1 MLIISKKNI
10 LNLSLL
16 LEKVKIKAKFFKSL
30 SMADWDLLTPGIGL
44 TSIGIVGVFISLSG
58 IAKTFL
64 DGMHAVSLLTLL
76 IGLLFL
82 TPGIFKDGFPSSR
95 KAKLG
100 SFITLGILVI
110 IGLVGAVYSSGQT
123 PTIFVYIGILILI
136 SVTAAAVILGIYRNS
151 SKVKIY
157 LASFVVSVIIGIISF
172 STVGIQLQNP
182 EAESQ
187 EKKADTTANLEPVT
201 DIDITKLATVNI
213 LAGSSAQGNPDF
225 DPDQLVV
232 QKDYVGILWIN
243 QDNVPHT
250 VTSLKDDGKSFDSS
264 IIMGNANYTL
274 LLSDL
279 KEKEYDYFCT
289 IHPYM
294 KAKFQIE

>member
-1 MLIISKKNI
+1 
-10 LNLSLL
+10 
-16 LEKVKIKAKFFKSL
+16 
-30 SMADWDLLTPGIGL
+30 MADWDLLTPGIGL
-44 TSIGIVGVFISLSG
+44 TSIGIVGVFVSLSG

-82 TPGIFKDGFPSSR
+82 TPGIFKDGFPSSK
-95 KAKLG
+95 KAKVG

-110 IGLVGAVYSSGQT
+110 IGLVAAVYSSGQT

-136 SVTAAAVILGIYRNS
+136 SVLAVAVILGIYRNS

-157 LASFVVSVIIGIISF
+157 LASFVVSVIIGIIAF
-172 STVGIQLQNP
+172 STVGLQLQNP

-187 EKKADTTANLEPVT
+187 EKKSETTANSEQVPI
-201 DIDITKLATVNI
+201 IDITKLATVNI
-213 LAGSSAQGNPDF
+213 LAGSSAQGNPDY

-232 QKDYVGILWIN
+232 KKDNVGIIWIN

-294 KAKFQIE
+294 KAKLQIE

>member
-1 MLIISKKNI
+1 
-10 LNLSLL
+10 
-16 LEKVKIKAKFFKSL
+16 
-30 SMADWDLLTPGIGL
+30 LLTPGIGL
-44 TSIGIVGVFISLSG
+44 TSIGIVGVFVSLSG

-76 IGLLFL
+76 IGMIFL
-82 TPGIFKDGFPSSR
+82 TPGIFKDGFPSSK

-100 SFITLGILVI
+100 SFITLGVLII
-110 IGLVGAVYSSGQT
+110 IGLVSALSSSGQT

-136 SVTAAAVILGIYRNS
+136 SVSAAAVILGLYRNS
-151 SKVKIY
+151 SKVKLY
-157 LASFVVSVIIGIISF
+157 LASFVVAVIIGIISF
-172 STVGIQLQNP
+172 STLGIQLQNP
-182 EAESQ
+182 QAES
-187 EKKADTTANLEPVT
+187 EETTEEMESDQKPVT
-201 DIDITKLATVNI
+201 SIDVTKLATVDI
-213 LAGSSAQGNPDF
+213 LAGSSAQGNPDY
-225 DPDQLVV
+225 DPEELVV
-232 QKDYVGILWIN
+232 KNDNVGIFWIN
-243 QDNVPHT
+243 KDNVPHT

>member
-1 MLIISKKNI
+1 MP
-10 LNLSLL
+10 
-16 LEKVKIKAKFFKSL
+16 
-30 SMADWDLLTPGIGL
+30 DWDLLTPGIGL
-44 TSIGIVGVFISLSG
+44 TSIGIVGVLVSLSG
-58 IAKTFL
+58 IAKTFI

-76 IGLLFL
+76 IGMVFL

-100 SFITLGILVI
+100 SFITLGVLII
-110 IGLVGAVYSSGQT
+110 IGLVAAIFSSGQT
-123 PTIFVYIGILILI
+123 PTIFVYIAILLLI
-136 SVTAAAVILGIYRNS
+136 SVPAAAVILGIYRNS
-151 SKVKIY
+151 SKVKLY
-157 LASFVVSVIIGIISF
+157 LASFVVAVIISIISF
-172 STVGIQLQNP
+172 STL
-182 EAESQ
+182 
-187 EKKADTTANLEPVT
+187 
-201 DIDITKLATVNI
+201 DIDITKLAKVTI
-213 LAGSSAQGNPDF
+213 LPGSSAQGNPSY
-225 DPDQLVV
+225 DPAQLVV
-232 QKDYVGILWIN
+232 KKDYLGINWVN

-294 KAKFQIE
+294 KAKFQLE

>member
-1 MLIISKKNI
+1 MP
-10 LNLSLL
+10 
-16 LEKVKIKAKFFKSL
+16 
-30 SMADWDLLTPGIGL
+30 DWDLLTPGIGL
-44 TSIGIVGVFISLSG
+44 TSIGIVGVFVSLSG

-76 IGLLFL
+76 IGMIFL
-82 TPGIFKDGFPSSR
+82 TPGIFKDGFPSSK

-100 SFITLGILVI
+100 SFITLGVLII
-110 IGLVGAVYSSGQT
+110 IGLVSAIYSSGQT

-136 SVTAAAVILGIYRNS
+136 SVPAAAVILGIYRNS
-151 SKVKIY
+151 SKVKLY
-157 LASFVVSVIIGIISF
+157 LASFVVAVIIGIISF
-172 STVGIQLQNP
+172 STLGSQLQNP
-182 EAESQ
+182 QAESR
-187 EKKADTTANLEPVT
+187 ETTEEMESDQKPVT
-201 DIDITKLATVNI
+201 KIDVTQLAIVDI
-213 LAGSSAQGNPDF
+213 LAGSSAQGNPDY
-225 DPDQLVV
+225 DPQELVV
-232 QKDYVGILWIN
+232 KKDNVGIIWIN
-243 QDNVPHT
+243 KDNVPHT

-279 KEKEYDYFCT
+279 KEKQYDYFCT

>member
-1 MLIISKKNI
+1 
-10 LNLSLL
+10 
-16 LEKVKIKAKFFKSL
+16 
-30 SMADWDLLTPGIGL
+30 MADWDLLTPGIGL
-44 TSIGIVGVFISLSG
+44 TSIGIVGVFVSLSG

-136 SVTAAAVILGIYRNS
+136 SVSAAAVILGIYRNS

-187 EKKADTTANLEPVT
+187 EKKSETTTNLEPVT
-201 DIDITKLATVNI
+201 NIDITKLATVNI
-213 LAGSSAQGNPDF
+213 LAGSSAQGNPDY

-232 QKDYVGILWIN
+232 KKDNVGIIWIN

>member
-16 LEKVKIKAKFFKSL
+16 LEKVKIKAKFFKPL

>member
-1 MLIISKKNI
+1 MP
-10 LNLSLL
+10 
-16 LEKVKIKAKFFKSL
+16 
-30 SMADWDLLTPGIGL
+30 DWDLLTPGIGL
-44 TSIGIVGVFISLSG
+44 TSIGIVGVLVSLSG
-58 IAKTFL
+58 IAKTFI

-76 IGLLFL
+76 IGMVFL

-100 SFITLGILVI
+100 SFITLGVLII
-110 IGLVGAVYSSGQT
+110 IGLVAAIFSSGQT
-123 PTIFVYIGILILI
+123 PTIFVYIAILLLI
-136 SVTAAAVILGIYRNS
+136 SVPAAAVILGIYRNS
-151 SKVKIY
+151 SKVKLY
-157 LASFVVSVIIGIISF
+157 LASFVVAVIISIISF
-172 STVGIQLQNP
+172 STLGMQLQNP
-182 EAESQ
+182 EDDSQ
-187 EKKADTTANLEPVT
+187 EKKGEIPDQKPDTN
-201 DIDITKLATVNI
+201 IDITKLAKVTI
-213 LAGSSAQGNPDF
+213 LPGSSAQGNPSY
-225 DPDQLVV
+225 DPAQLVV
-232 QKDYVGILWIN
+232 KKDYLGINWVN

-294 KAKFQIE
+294 KAKFQLE